1 MARQAGYSDI
11 IITGDMNSDF
21 NTRDGH
27 ILLNFVNSN
36 NMSALINEPTRITPT
51 SATVLDQFLVSDH
64 LTITDISVGAPL
76 ETSDHCE
83 ITCQLKFSKNTNN
96 AFSKSVWDY
105 KKSRLGRSEHISI
118 KHNWDDCFTAA
129 DVSSCVQLWTETF
142 LSYARRFIHSNLITI
157 RPWDKSWYNN
167 ELRLKKRKRD
177 RTFKIAKRSNTTSDW
192 TKYRQCRNEY
202 VYALEAA
209 ENEFKQKQINK
220 IYSGTVN
227 HRS

>member
-27 ILLNFVNSN
+27 NLLNFVYPN

-83 ITCQLKFSKNTNN
+83 ITCQVKCSKNTYK
-96 AFSKSVWDY
+96 AFSRSVWDY
-105 KKSRLGRSEHISI
+105 NKADWEGLNTSLSN
-118 KHNWDDCFTAA
+118 HNWDDCFTAG
-129 DVSSCVQLWTETF
+129 DVSSCAQLWTGTF
-142 LSYARRFIHSNLITI
+142 LSYARRFIL
-157 RPWDKSWYNN
+157 
-167 ELRLKKRKRD
+167 
-177 RTFKIAKRSNTTSDW
+177 
-192 TKYRQCRNEY
+192 
-202 VYALEAA
+202 
-209 ENEFKQKQINK
+209 NK
-220 IYSGTVN
+220 
-227 HRS
+227 